1 MLINKIAILISW
13 PREID
18 MFSKFFELN
27 SSKIDFIVNNN
38 FSFEKGRNF
47 SNKKIIEILERK
59 KLALNT
65 FQIFIIMTN
74 IR

>member
-38 FSFEKGRNF
+38 FSFEKGR
-47 SNKKIIEILERK
+47 
-59 KLALNT
+59 
-65 FQIFIIMTN
+65 IFLIKN
-74 IR
+74 Y